1 MNENY
6 ERIIQGIRDYL
17 VGNRAELLNSPL
29 QIELSEEKCDER
41 KDLLNFCKGG
51 LPITLEASAV
61 IAMSVCY
68 IRNPN
73 IGLLVTNLITA
84 ADIISREKGVEETN
98 TLGYGLVGRIRDA
111 YKTLSKK
118 YSKKP

>member
-1 MNENY
+1 MNKNY
-6 ERIIQGIRDYL
+6 ERTIQGIRDYL
-17 VGNRAELLNSPL
+17 VGNRTELLNSPL
-29 QIELSEEKCDER
+29 QIQLSEEKYDGR
-41 KDLLNFCKGG
+41 KNWLNFYKGG
-51 LPITLEASAV
+51 LPITIETSAV

-84 ADIISREKGVEETN
+84 TDIISREKGLEETN

-118 YSKKP
+118 YSKKS

>member
-6 ERIIQGIRDYL
+6 EKIIQGIRDYL
-17 VGNRAELLNSPL
+17 LGNRTELLNSPL
-29 QIELSEEKCDER
+29 QIEFSEEKYDGR
-41 KDLLNFCKGG
+41 KDWLNFCKSS
-51 LPITLEASAV
+51 LPITLETSAV

-68 IRNPN
+68 IRNPG

-84 ADIISREKGVEETN
+84 ADIISREKGLEETN

-111 YKTLSKK
+111 YKTLSKN

>member
-6 ERIIQGIRDYL
+6 ERTIQWIRDYL

-29 QIELSEEKCDER
+29 QIELSEEKDDEM
-41 KDLLNFCKGG
+41 KDWLNFCKGG

-61 IAMSVCY
+61 IAMGVCY

-73 IGLLVTNLITA
+73 IGLLVTSLITV
-84 ADIISREKGVEETN
+84 ADIISREEGLKKTN
-98 TLGYGLVGRIRDA
+98 TLGYGLVGRIKDA
-111 YKTLSKK
+111 YKTLSKN